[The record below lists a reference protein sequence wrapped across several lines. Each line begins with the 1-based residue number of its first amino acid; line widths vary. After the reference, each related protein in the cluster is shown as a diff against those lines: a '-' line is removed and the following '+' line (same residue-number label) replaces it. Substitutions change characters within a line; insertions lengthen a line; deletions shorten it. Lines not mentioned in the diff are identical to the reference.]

1 MMDANTQEVTYVNEA
16 YATLTGYSLASL
28 RGNPSSYRELIH
40 SEDRI
45 RILSK
50 LNDLANSGLFDEEF
64 RFIRADGEVRWAWAK
79 GFPVRTNDVTRW
91 LVGTAQDITSR
102 KHAEMQITEHLD
114 AAEAA
119 RAEAEALRKSTLA
132 LSQNLA
138 MDSVLDTLLQCMSEL
153 VPFDVATVLFV
164 EDASNLMIAREA
176 PRVVPKRIGLTF
188 TASESV
194 FLERVL
200 LEQRAILVADVNRE
214 TEWRGVQPLDRI
226 ESWLGVPLVAAG
238 NVLGIL
244 SLGAQ
249 AQNVFAPEHLRLAKS
264 LAVATAVAIK
274 NARAHER
281 AEIYAAELEIN
292 LRELRETQKALE
304 YAEHKF
310 PRSTAI

>member
-16 YATLTGYSLASL
+16 YATLTGHSLASL
-28 RGNPSSYRELIH
+28 RANPSSYRELIH
-40 SEDRI
+40 PEDRI

-50 LNDLANSGLFDEEF
+50 LQDLANSGILDEEF

-79 GFPVRTNDVTRW
+79 GFPVRADEVPRW

-102 KHAEMQITEHLD
+102 KQAEMQITEHLD

-164 EDASNLMIAREA
+164 EDASNLMVAREA
-176 PRVVPKRIGLTF
+176 PRVVPQRIGLTF
-188 TASESV
+188 KPSENV
-194 FLERVL
+194 FLARVL
-200 LEQRAILVADVNRE
+200 FEQRAILVADVSRE

-226 ESWLGVPLVAAG
+226 QSWLGVPLVAAG
-238 NVLGIL
+238 TVLGIL
-244 SLGAQ
+244 SLGAHVPG
-249 AQNVFAPEHLRLAKS
+249 VFAPEHLRLAKS
-264 LAVATAVAIK
+264 LAVAAAVAIK
-274 NARAHER
+274 NARVHER
-281 AEIYAAELEIN
+281 AEIYASELEIN
-292 LRELRETQKALE
+292 LRELRDTQKALE
-304 YAEHKF
+304 HAEHKF
-310 PRSTAI
+310 PRSTNI